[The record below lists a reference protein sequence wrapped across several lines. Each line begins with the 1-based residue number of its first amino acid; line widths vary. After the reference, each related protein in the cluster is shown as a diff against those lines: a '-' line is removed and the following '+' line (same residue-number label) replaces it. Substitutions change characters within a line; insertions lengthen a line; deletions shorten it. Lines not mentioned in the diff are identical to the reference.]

1 MEKVREVAVPN
12 LVVVFLLLFP
22 ALWFD
27 FCSVQCSFKLFQAA
41 IRDELRRSRGDVAA
55 AENLK
60 VQCSFNDI

>member
-27 FCSVQCSFKLFQAA
+27 YCSVQCPFKRFQAA
-41 IRDELRRSRGDVAA
+41 QFVMSCVVAV
-55 AENLK
+55 EMSLQRK
-60 VQCSFNDI
+60 T